1 MKLFVNTEDL
11 GEIDEQD
18 IDEDEELTEYDADQI
33 KALAVGQGYTDWP
46 GRKWRRVQ

>member
-1 MKLFVNTEDL
+1 MKLFVNTENL

-18 IDEDEELTEYDADQI
+18 IAEDDDLTEYDAERI
-33 KALAVGQGYTDWP
+33 LALAVGQGYTDWP